1 MSLIGYAR
9 VSTDE
14 QSTTSQE
21 EELRSAGCMQVHQEH
36 ASGGSRTRPVL
47 NRLVRDVRPGDTLV
61 VVRLDRLARSLSH
74 LLEVIEALEERGV
87 HFRSLRDPVD
97 TSSPQGKFAL
107 QVLGA
112 AAELERSLIRD
123 RTKDGLASARLAGR
137 IGGNPGL
144 KARNPE
150 TLRKIRRARDV
161 SFMDKLE
168 NSAQDWVPE
177 VRRLRPQMPWEDVT
191 RIINVQLPVDV
202 RQWTPER
209 LKRAAKRYV
218 REGLLEPI
226 VLQRSPARPPDD
238 RLMVVVAA
246 IAGGQEGITLAQIAE
261 RLELMRERT
270 PRGRSK
276 WSPSSVKMLLDR
288 ARSQGLMADMRP
300 SLGSRP

>member
-1 MSLIGYAR
+1 MPLIGYAR
-9 VSTDE
+9 VSTDD
-14 QSTTSQE
+14 QSTTSQAD
-21 EELRSAGCMQVHQEH
+21 ELRAAGCAQVHQEH

-47 NRLVRDVRPGDTLV
+47 NRLVRDIHPGDTLV

-74 LLEVIEALEERGV
+74 LLEVIEALEERRV

-144 KARNPE
+144 KARDPE
-150 TLRKIRRARDV
+150 SLKKIRRARDEA
-161 SFMDKLE
+161 FMDRLVGG
-168 NSAQDWVPE
+168 AQDWVPE
-177 VRRLRPQMPWEDVT
+177 VRRLRPQMPWEDVA
-191 RIINVQLPVDV
+191 RVINSRLPEDA
-202 RQWTPER
+202 RPWTPER
-209 LKRAAKRYV
+209 LKRAARRYV
-218 REGLLEPI
+218 RESLLEPCI
-226 VLQRSPARPPDD
+226 LDRSPAKPPDD
-238 RLMVVVAA
+238 RLMVLVAA
-246 IAGGQEGITLAQIAE
+246 IAGNQKGVTLAQIAD
-261 RLELMRERT
+261 RLEQMRERT

-288 ARSQGLMADMRP
+288 ARANGLLIDTRP
-300 SLGSRP
+300 AVK